1 TFVRN
6 GTLAFTSA
14 GALTNSTI
22 RIGSSSGTGVDA
34 GVNLVTAAGGVSL
47 STTFNP
53 VTTSGSGNLTVN
65 SQNTS
70 GTNTLSGHF
79 GLDRDFTITQ
89 SAGGTLNIT
98 QARANATDTVTGFDI
113 KGFTTTLQADGSVND
128 SGTIYN
134 STGSGS
140 IIKTGNGVLTLS
152 SSNSYSG
159 NTTVNAGTLKVS
171 DINALGIST
180 VSVNAATLEIGG
192 IAISANNLTLNNGAT
207 LKGSGGGTSS
217 YSKSSF

>member
-1 TFVRN
+1 GGLVTLSSSSTYSGDTFVRN

-98 QARANATDTVTGFDI
+98 QLRNGTDTVSGVGL
-113 KGFTTTLQADGSVND
+113 KGFTTN
-128 SGTIYN
+128 
-134 STGSGS
+134 
-140 IIKTGNGVLTLS
+140 
-152 SSNSYSG
+152 
-159 NTTVNAGTLKVS
+159 
-171 DINALGIST
+171 
-180 VSVNAATLEIGG
+180 
-192 IAISANNLTLNNGAT
+192 
-207 LKGSGGGTSS
+207 
-217 YSKSSF
+217 F